1 MNQYVPPQVT
11 VAAED
16 FITVL
21 VRAVIGLEVC
31 VREEMCFEITALV
44 EGLAASV
51 ALVGRFLVREN
62 IINSF
67 YKIKSYESLL

>member
-1 MNQYVPPQVT
+1 MNQYVSPQVT

-21 VRAVIGLEVC
+21 VGAVIGFEVC
-31 VREEMCFEITALV
+31 VREEVCFEITALV

-51 ALVGRFLVREN
+51 ALVGGFL
-62 IINSF
+62 
-67 YKIKSYESLL
+67 